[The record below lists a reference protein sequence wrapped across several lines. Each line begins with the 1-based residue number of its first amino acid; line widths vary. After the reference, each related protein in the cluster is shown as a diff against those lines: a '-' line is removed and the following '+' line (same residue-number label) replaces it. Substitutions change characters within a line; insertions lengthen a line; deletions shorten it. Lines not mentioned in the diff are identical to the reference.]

1 MCLVITATPARFC
14 SGRPFAVMEMNLF
27 DPNRIVVSHQ
37 SSVVPTIRDAHDL
50 FQCAV
55 DALDP
60 TQSYCVS
67 AHWHGRMKPPRGFKA
82 AYDRGEFIRK
92 LNRAADAVAQA
103 A

>member
-1 MCLVITATPARFC
+1 MSRHHRHPRSLWREQRLLRHGDEPVR
-14 SGRPFAVMEMNLF
+14 
-27 DPNRIVVSHQ
+27 PNRIVVSHQ
-37 SSVVPTIRDAHDL
+37 SSVVPTVRDAHDL

-67 AHWHGRMKPPRGFKA
+67 AHWHGRIKPPRGFKA
-82 AYDRGEFIRK
+82 DYDRGEFIRK